1 MEYLRFCCS
10 SSYLQCQWNSELQF
24 TNCFTQNHRV
34 IKLSVSNVMA
44 VNSCSLLDRKLC
56 SLTSMCC
63 GGQWHP
69 PPRGDHWKH
78 VHFNSQSV
86 EYPIFPCGPVPE
98 GMGIS
103 CTFFYTWCPF
113 CYTTVSVTALKD
125 IREWH
130 VLVLYTLHYTLLVFI
145 KLTCL
150 NFSQCTWLSGAT
162 CRCKWHH
169 LVITSWF

>member
-78 VHFNSQSV
+78 VHFKSV
-86 EYPIFPCGPVPE
+86 CRIPYFSLWTRSRRYGYKLHILLHLMSLLLHNCQCHSTE
-98 GMGIS
+98 G
-103 CTFFYTWCPF
+103 YTG
-113 CYTTVSVTALKD
+113 VTRTGSL
-125 IREWH
+125 H
-130 VLVLYTLHYTLLVFI
+130 FTLYTISFHKVDM
-145 KLTCL
+145 
-150 NFSQCTWLSGAT
+150 S
-162 CRCKWHH
+162 
-169 LVITSWF
+169 